1 MKKSSMTIILQ
12 NKTKMATNESQSI
25 QSDTH
30 ILSGGQFET

>member
-1 MKKSSMTIILQ
+1 MKKNSMTIILQ
-12 NKTKMATNESQSI
+12 NKKIATNESQSI